1 MWIYGSIGDFMGEV
15 VALIR
20 VMPNSI
26 LDDTAVDKL
35 KEDIRKRVKEPAKL
49 ARIEVKDIAFGLRA
63 VNVTVTV
70 PDAAGGVDP
79 IAEEL
84 SKIENVESAEVVDVG
99 RI

>member
-1 MWIYGSIGDFMGEV
+1 MGEV

-26 LDDTAVDKL
+26 LDDTAIDKL

-63 VNVTVTV
+63 VSYTHLTLPTIYSV
-70 PDAAGGVDP
+70 
-79 IAEEL
+79 
-84 SKIENVESAEVVDVG
+84 
-99 RI
+99 